1 MENITFFVTKHQSDP
16 VYLYIQKQS
25 TTEEQPPTKII
36 ERLLEAGL
44 AFEVERLYHDKYR
57 RGEMSLN
64 GISEALGIPY
74 RKLYQIM
81 EERGL
86 TV

>member
-1 MENITFFVTKHQSDP
+1 MKIYPDSGVAITAAN
-16 VYLYIQKQS
+16 
-25 TTEEQPPTKII
+25 

-44 AFEVERLYHDKYR
+44 AFEVERLYREKYR
-57 RGEMSLN
+57 CGEMNLN

-81 EERGL
+81 EELGL
-86 TV
+86 MV